1 MSKAALRPWLLPA
14 LALCAAVPG
23 VPQSKNVSQGPHRM
37 EIKLQR
43 MDGDTWKSVDPG
55 LVFAQND
62 RVRFRFQTNFDG
74 YLYVM
79 NRSTSGKYE
88 QLFPRE
94 ETGQNNRITAGNDY
108 TVPATHTLFR
118 IGGPAGQEIIYW
130 LVSPVALNADGA
142 AEYTPLP
149 PPPAPD
155 KRLPNNMTPRC
166 DDTIFRAR
174 GECVDISAGPQGV
187 GSGEKLPSNVARA
200 AKPRELI
207 FMREQDTSVVASAA
221 PLSGPVIYEFRL
233 AHK

>member
-1 MSKAALRPWLLPA
+1 MMPRGWLCLA
-14 LALCAAVPG
+14 MALCAAPAFS
-23 VPQSKNVSQGPHRM
+23 QSETSSAGPHRM

-94 ETGQNNRITAGNDY
+94 ETGQNNRIVAGNDY
-108 TVPATHTLFR
+108 TVPATKTLFR

-130 LVSPVALNADGA
+130 MVTPVALSGNGTEA
-142 AEYTPLP
+142 YTPLP

-155 KRLPNNMTPRC
+155 KHLPKNMTPRC

-174 GECVDISAGPQGV
+174 GECVDASAGPQGIA
-187 GSGEKLPSNVARA
+187 SGETLPSNVAGA
-200 AKPRELI
+200 AKPRDLI
-207 FMREQDTSVVASAA
+207 FMRQQNTSVVASAV